1 LPGNIGVNIGVRPCL
16 YIGVRVNIGV
26 RPCLLTLLAFSAALL
41 PNIGVRPCLLT
52 LLAFSAALLPC
63 QENRGSNMPGLFT
76 T

>member
-41 PNIGVRPCLLT
+41 P
-52 LLAFSAALLPC
+52 C